1 MNWIRLMPAIPLAP
15 GVPVIR
21 PDGTKAIALRPHRNR
36 GPREEGIWTTWADS
50 DRHPCIQQTGY
61 NWRNLTV
68 DLDDPQGFGFVW
80 RKLEGTLLRALPGKR
95 YRVFD
100 AAGIGIGQ
108 ATAIRARHMREET
121 TNEDRVL
128 LARAIAELNN

>member
-1 MNWIRLMPAIPLAP
+1 MKWTRLMPAIPLAP

-21 PDGTKAIALRPHRNR
+21 PDGTKGIALRPHRNR
-36 GPREEGIWTTWADS
+36 GPREEGIWITWADS
-50 DRHPCIQQTGY
+50 DRHHGCPQTGY

-68 DLDDPQGFGFVW
+68 DLDDPQGFGYALRWLVDNADRPHLYRLLATDDSGW
-80 RKLEGTLLRALPGKR
+80 QKLCWSHFRGA
-95 YRVFD
+95 
-100 AAGIGIGQ
+100 
-108 ATAIRARHMREET
+108 